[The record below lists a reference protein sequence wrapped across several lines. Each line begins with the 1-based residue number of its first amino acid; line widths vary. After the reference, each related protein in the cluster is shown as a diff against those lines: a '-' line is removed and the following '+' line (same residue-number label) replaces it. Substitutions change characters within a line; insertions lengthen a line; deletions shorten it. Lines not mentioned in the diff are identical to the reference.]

1 MHHLLKSCFT
11 SECKSHPIEER
22 RGRGFV
28 GVTVE
33 CKYVA
38 GGGGVGGER
47 EVLLKGLLMLQ
58 LQQLRLAL
66 AHNRPLGHTELY
78 CLNNVASVTL

>member
-1 MHHLLKSCFT
+1 M
-11 SECKSHPIEER
+11 EQG

-33 CKYVA
+33 GKYVE
-38 GGGGVGGER
+38 GGGGGGR
-47 EVLLKGLLMLQ
+47 GVCVLLKGLLMVQ

-66 AHNRPLGHTELY
+66 AQDKPLGHTELY
-78 CLNNVASVTL
+78 CLNNVASVTP